1 MKRNH
6 YKISEGS
13 GIFQD
18 TIQAVLNTLM
28 LNNTTINDQ
37 ILSWLKFGA
46 EKLFRRL
53 WTSFIY
59 QRVFALQQ

>member
-6 YKISEGS
+6 YKISGGL

-28 LNNTTINDQ
+28 LNNMNSDDQ
-37 ILSWLKFGA
+37 IL
-46 EKLFRRL
+46 
-53 WTSFIY
+53 
-59 QRVFALQQ
+59 